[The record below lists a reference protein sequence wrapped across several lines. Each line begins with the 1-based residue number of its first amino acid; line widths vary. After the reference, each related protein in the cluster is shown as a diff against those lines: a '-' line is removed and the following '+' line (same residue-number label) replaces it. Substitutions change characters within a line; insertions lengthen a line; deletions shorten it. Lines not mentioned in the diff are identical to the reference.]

1 MIDLTFRN
9 IERLF
14 VPSFK
19 NGANNP
25 TTLSFDRFY
34 MSLVEVK
41 DFNVLID
48 NKPFFDQTVKTNKK
62 HMKNSSKCQEMM
74 TTTENLLDYL
84 YHQKYY
90 KLIYQDKQVRLFLNK
105 VNVTGKLE
113 EGNGATLFFI
123 AERQQNISSK
133 LFF

>member
-1 MIDLTFRN
+1 MIVLTFRN
-9 IERLF
+9 IKRLF

-34 MSLVEVK
+34 MPLVEIK

-90 KLIYQDKQVRLFLNK
+90 KLIGTDLS
-105 VNVTGKLE
+105 
-113 EGNGATLFFI
+113 
-123 AERQQNISSK
+123 RQKSTAIPQQS
-133 LFF
+133 

>member
-25 TTLSFDRFY
+25 TTLFFDRFY

-74 TTTENLLDYL
+74 TTTEKLLDYL

-90 KLIYQDKQVRLFLNK
+90 KLIGTDLS
-105 VNVTGKLE
+105 
-113 EGNGATLFFI
+113 
-123 AERQQNISSK
+123 RQTSTAIPQQS
-133 LFF
+133 